1 MDVSAGRSG
10 SRDRR
15 LHFGQFVKSQ
25 GFYLED
31 WQLELAQQ
39 ILDEDEAAPTDAH
52 GSATTRALVELW
64 KEAA

>member
-1 MDVSAGRSG
+1 
-10 SRDRR
+10 
-15 LHFGQFVKSQ
+15 VKSQ